1 MMLDKTDASLSSALE
16 TGPSSADS
24 NFNRPEPANLS
35 QLGLERRVEIIP
47 ISQLT
52 PYKGNARTHSR
63 KQIRQIADSI
73 SRFGFV
79 NPILIDDAGE
89 IIAGHGRVEAA
100 KLLGIAAVPV
110 LRLSHLSDAEK
121 RAYVLADNRIAQ
133 QAGWDR
139 EILAIELQGL
149 IDLDF
154 EVELIKAV
162 G

>member
-100 KLLGIAAVPV
+100 ASGPASCAPPRPGSLAACMPAS
-110 LRLSHLSDAEK
+110 RQTFAPQEF
-121 RAYVLADNRIAQ
+121 
-133 QAGWDR
+133 W
-139 EILAIELQGL
+139 ELPCS
-149 IDLDF
+149 IRP
-154 EVELIKAV
+154 
-162 G
+162 

>member
-100 KLLGIAAVPV
+100 ASGPASCAPP
-110 LRLSHLSDAEK
+110 RPGSPAPN
-121 RAYVLADNRIAQ
+121 ALASRSPP
-133 QAGWDR
+133 
-139 EILAIELQGL
+139 
-149 IDLDF
+149 
-154 EVELIKAV
+154 
-162 G
+162 